1 MFAFLAARRR
11 ARAQKEGKEITVEQL
26 NVEQEKKEKAAE
38 AKEFLREETKKVV
51 GGCSVVFA
59 CSIIMFI
66 ISIIILI
73 PALAY
78 GNRVFFLGFG
88 GFGVAGIGLLLI
100 GCIFNDCCTKEDQ
113 KEEEEYDVESGRR
126 TPSLRPVSASCLPED
141 EVSRTSLKN
150 CDSTTKVT
158 TVNRMTD
165 SGISLTNGVESVD
178 DVPSHIPVRLG
189 SASSAPQLEIKV
201 YHNLPT
207 VSM

>member
-1 MFAFLAARRR
+1 VH
-11 ARAQKEGKEITVEQL
+11 K
-26 NVEQEKKEKAAE
+26 KKEKAAE
-38 AKEFLREETKKVV
+38 AKEILREETKKVV

-66 ISIIILI
+66 ISTIILI
-73 PALAY
+73 PALVY

-88 GFGVAGIGLLLI
+88 GFGVAGIGLLFI
-100 GCIFNDCCTKEDQ
+100 GCIFNDCCIKEDQ
-113 KEEEEYDVESGRR
+113 KEEYDVEDGR
-126 TPSLRPVSASCLPED
+126 TPSPRPASASCLPED

-150 CDSTTKVT
+150 CDSMTKDT